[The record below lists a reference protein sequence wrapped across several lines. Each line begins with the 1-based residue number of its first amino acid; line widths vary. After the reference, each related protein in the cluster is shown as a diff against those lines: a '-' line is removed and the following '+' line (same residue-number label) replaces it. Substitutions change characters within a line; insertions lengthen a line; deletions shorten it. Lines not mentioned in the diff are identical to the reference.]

1 MPRRLIRWRSR
12 LLLRMVGGVK
22 GGRCWAVEAFAGV
35 ECRCRDVPAGCQEGT
50 PPLSQRLG
58 P

>member
-22 GGRCWAVEAFAGV
+22 GGGFVVCG
-35 ECRCRDVPAGCQEGT
+35 GSLLT
-50 PPLSQRLG
+50 
-58 P
+58 

>member
-1 MPRRLIRWRSR
+1 M
-12 LLLRMVGGVK
+12 LLLSGLGFCVRGE
-22 GGRCWAVEAFAGV
+22 RCLGEAFAGV
-35 ECRCRDVPAGCQEGT
+35 ECRCRDVPAGCQEGA